1 MIIRATQYLY
11 WLSGVQS
18 AKNTQEPPS
27 PFPGEWYANFVER
40 FDGRYNAIHFLHN
53 PTRVS
58 VLVPGP
64 FLDQSI
70 NVFRERATA
79 LLIRNGYGRLL
90 FQYELLSPPVFY
102 TTNSRSILASMN
114 QMRYDIEFHLS
125 NPEVKQVIN
134 LDRIENLQLEYMIST
149 GTKLGDYTTPNRIL
163 SELLS
168 KQI

>member
-11 WLSGVQS
+11 RLSGVPS
-18 AKNTQEPPS
+18 VKNTEEPPS

-53 PTRVS
+53 PTRIS

-70 NVFRERATA
+70 NDFRERTTA
-79 LLIRNGYGRLL
+79 LLMRKGYGRLL

-102 TTNSRSILASMN
+102 NTNSRSILASMN
-114 QMRYDIEFHLS
+114 QMRYEIDYHLSMPETIGEINLDLIEDIEFDT
-125 NPEVKQVIN
+125 II
-134 LDRIENLQLEYMIST
+134 RT
-149 GTKLGDYTTPNRIL
+149 GKKLMDITTPARIL
-163 SELLS
+163 VELLA
-168 KQI
+168 KMP

>member
-11 WLSGVQS
+11 RLSGVPS
-18 AKNTQEPPS
+18 VKNTEEPPS

-70 NVFRERATA
+70 AGLRERAAA
-79 LLIRNGYGRLL
+79 LLMRKGYGRLL
-90 FQYELLSPPVFY
+90 FQYGLLSPPEFY
-102 TTNSRSILASMN
+102 STNSRSILASMN
-114 QMRYDIEFHLS
+114 QMRYEIEYHLS
-125 NPEVKQVIN
+125 MPEINKENN
-134 LDRIENLQLEYMIST
+134 LDRIEDIEFETIIRT
-149 GTKLGDYTTPNRIL
+149 GKKLMDFTTPVRIL
-163 SELLS
+163 DELMS
-168 KQI
+168 KFS

>member
-11 WLSGVQS
+11 QLSGVPWD
-18 AKNTQEPPS
+18 KNTEEPSS

-53 PTRVS
+53 PTRIS

-70 NVFRERATA
+70 AGLRERATA

-90 FQYELLSPPVFY
+90 FQYELVSPPVFY
-102 TTNSRSILASMN
+102 STNSRSILASMN
-114 QMRYDIEFHLS
+114 QMRYEIDYHLSMSETNGEINLEEIEDIEFDT
-125 NPEVKQVIN
+125 II
-134 LDRIENLQLEYMIST
+134 RT
-149 GTKLGDYTTPNRIL
+149 GKKLMDITTPVRIL
-163 SELLS
+163 NALLAELG
-168 KQI
+168 

>member
-11 WLSGVQS
+11 RLSGVPS
-18 AKNTQEPPS
+18 DKNTEEPSS

-53 PTRVS
+53 PTRIS

-70 NVFRERATA
+70 AGLRDRATA
-79 LLIRNGYGRLL
+79 LLMRKGYGRLL

-102 TTNSRSILASMN
+102 STNSRSILANMN
-114 QMRYDIEFHLS
+114 QMRYNIEYQLS
-125 NPEVKQVIN
+125 MPETIDEIN
-134 LDRIENLQLEYMIST
+134 LDEIEDHQLKYLCTT
-149 GTKLGDYTTPNRIL
+149 GRKAGDFTSAERIL
-163 SELLS
+163 REIIS
-168 KQI
+168 KLP